1 VGRAGRAVHEGVREP
16 LVKAGAILPDIQMAM
31 NLSLN
36 KLPWYGQVGAF
47 VALAAAG
54 VGVFWTMYAQPAQ
67 ARIEERRDELG
78 KLQEEIKRG
87 QEAARQLPE
96 FRREVT
102 TLQAQLDRL
111 KVILPEER
119 DVADLLRRVQA
130 VATESNL
137 TILGFTPRAIAT
149 RELHAEWPI
158 GLQLEGTYHDLGTFL
173 ERISKFPRIIHV
185 STITINAKDENSGPA
200 TISAQATATTFV
212 LIDPVAEAPAAGRG
226 AARGRGRGAARGRG

>member
-1 VGRAGRAVHEGVREP
+1 
-16 LVKAGAILPDIQMAM
+16 MAM

-47 VALAAAG
+47 VALAGAG
-54 VGVFWTMYAQPAQ
+54 VGVFWNMYAQPTQ
-67 ARIEERRDELG
+67 AAIEGRRAELG

-102 TLQAQLDRL
+102 TLQAQLDQL

-149 RELHAEWPI
+149 REMHAEWPI

-173 ERISKFPRIIHV
+173 ERISKFPRIINV
-185 STITINAKDENSGPA
+185 STINIAAKEENSGPA
-200 TISAQATATTFV
+200 TIAAQATATTFV
-212 LIDPVAEAPAAGRG
+212 LIDPAAQAPAGGRG
-226 AARGRGRGAARGRG
+226 AGARGRGRGAARGRG

>member
-1 VGRAGRAVHEGVREP
+1 
-16 LVKAGAILPDIQMAM
+16 MAM

-36 KLPWYGQVGAF
+36 KLPWYGQVGTF

-54 VGVFWTMYAQPAQ
+54 VGVFWNFSAHPAQ
-67 ARIEERRDELG
+67 VRIEERRGELS
-78 KLQEEIKRG
+78 KLHDEIKRG
-87 QEAARQLPE
+87 QEAARRLPE

-173 ERISKFPRIIHV
+173 ERISKFPRIINV
-185 STITINAKDENSGPA
+185 STIAINAKDESAGPA
-200 TISAQATATTFV
+200 TITAQATATTFV
-212 LIDPVAEAPAAGRG
+212 LIEPSAEAPAAGRG
-226 AARGRGRGAARGRG
+226 AARGRGRAARGRG

>member
-1 VGRAGRAVHEGVREP
+1 
-16 LVKAGAILPDIQMAM
+16 MAM

-47 VALAAAG
+47 VALAGAG
-54 VGVFWTMYAQPAQ
+54 VGVFWNMYAQPAQ
-67 ARIEERRDELG
+67 ARIEERRGELG

-102 TLQAQLDRL
+102 TLQAQLDQL

-130 VATESNL
+130 LATESNL

-158 GLQLEGTYHDLGTFL
+158 GLQIEGTYHDLGMFL
-173 ERISKFPRIIHV
+173 ERISKFPRIINV
-185 STITINAKDENSGPA
+185 STITINAKDENAGPA
-200 TISAQATATTFV
+200 TITAQATATTFV
-212 LIDPVAEAPAAGRG
+212 LIDPAAEAPAAGRG

>member
-1 VGRAGRAVHEGVREP
+1 
-16 LVKAGAILPDIQMAM
+16 M
-31 NLSLN
+31 
-36 KLPWYGQVGAF
+36 
-47 VALAAAG
+47 ALAAAG

-102 TLQAQLDRL
+102 TLQAQLDQL

-173 ERISKFPRIIHV
+173 ERISKFPRIINV

-212 LIDPVAEAPAAGRG
+212 LIDPAAAAPAAGRG
-226 AARGRGRGAARGRG
+226 GARGRGRGAARGRG

>member
-1 VGRAGRAVHEGVREP
+1 
-16 LVKAGAILPDIQMAM
+16 M

-36 KLPWYGQVGAF
+36 KLPWYGQVGTF

-54 VGVFWTMYAQPAQ
+54 VGVFWYFYAQPAQ
-67 ARIEERRDELG
+67 VAIEGRRGELS
-78 KLQEEIKRG
+78 KLQEEIKQG
-87 QEAARQLPE
+87 QEAARRLPE
-96 FRREVT
+96 FRREVS

-173 ERISKFPRIIHV
+173 ERISKFPRIINV
-185 STITINAKDENSGPA
+185 STIAINARDERNQGPG
-200 TISAQATATTFV
+200 TITAQATATTFV
-212 LIDPVAEAPAAGRG
+212 LIEPPAAAPAAGRG
-226 AARGRGRGAARGRG
+226 AARGRGRAAARGRG